1 VSEQEIRE
9 GMLLAVWDEPPLDFD
24 PDKLIRRVEQKK
36 SRRRALV
43 AVGVATAM
51 IVVTSL
57 ALPGL
62 LPRDQDGQLASDG
75 QPPPSSSAPPTVSAE
90 KKGQRIGDKL
100 AEKLGLRMTN
110 FKEVYTSFR
119 RGSYAYNPNSPTTP
133 PQRPFD
139 PELSG
144 FVHFTDE
151 IGPTSLRVILTKD
164 SSVQEQVCSGVTTCR
179 DVPQADG
186 TSVTEAQTIEGN
198 EITRSVALRRF
209 PSGYYAEISSFN
221 NNPATGQGLRKT
233 APVPVEVLTT
243 LVTDPDVHW
252 E

>member
-1 VSEQEIRE
+1 
-9 GMLLAVWDEPPLDFD
+9 MLLAVWDEPPLDFD

-90 KKGQRIGDKL
+90 KRGQRIGDKL

-110 FKEVYTSFR
+110 FKEIYASFR
-119 RGSYAYNPNSPTTP
+119 AGAYAYNPNSQTTV
-133 PQRPFD
+133 PQRPWD

-144 FVHFTDE
+144 LVHFTDE

-164 SSVQEQVCSGVTTCR
+164 KTVAEQICSGATMCR
-179 DVPQADG
+179 EVAQSDG
-186 TSVTEAQTIEGN
+186 TTVIEATVMQGPDIM
-198 EITRSVALRRF
+198 RSTALRKF

-221 NNPATGQGLRKT
+221 YNPATSDGVRKT
-233 APVPVEVLTT
+233 APLPVEVLTT

>member
-1 VSEQEIRE
+1 MSEQEIRE

-75 QPPPSSSAPPTVSAE
+75 QPPPSSSAPPSVSVE

-100 AEKLGLRMTN
+100 VEKLGLRMTN
-110 FKEVYTSFR
+110 FKEVYGSFR

-133 PQRPFD
+133 PPNPHD

-164 SSVQEQVCSGVTTCR
+164 RTVAEQVCSGATICR
-179 DVPQADG
+179 DVRQSDG
-186 TSVTEAQTIEGN
+186 TTVTEVQTMQGA
-198 EITRSVALRRF
+198 EITRSTALRKF
-209 PSGYYAEISSFN
+209 PSGYYAEISSFSY
-221 NNPATGQGLRKT
+221 NPATSDGLRQT
-233 APVPVEVLTT
+233 VPVPVEVLTT
-243 LVTDPDVHW
+243 LVTDPDVRW

>member
-1 VSEQEIRE
+1 MSEQEIRE

-62 LPRDQDGQLASDG
+62 LPRDQDGQLASEV
-75 QPPPSSSAPPTVSAE
+75 PPPSTSAPPSVSPE
-90 KKGQRIGDKL
+90 KKGQRIGDRL

-110 FKEVYTSFR
+110 FKEVYASFR
-119 RGSYAYNPNSPTTP
+119 AGAYAYNPNSQTTP
-133 PQRPFD
+133 PQRPWD

-144 FVHFTDE
+144 LVHFTDE

-164 SSVQEQVCSGVTTCR
+164 RTVAEQICSGATTCR
-179 DVPQADG
+179 EVAQSDG
-186 TSVTEAQTIEGN
+186 TTVTESTVVQGS
-198 EITRSVALRRF
+198 EIARSTALRKF

-221 NNPATGQGLRKT
+221 YNPATSDGLRKT

>member
-1 VSEQEIRE
+1 MSEQEIRE

-62 LPRDQDGQLASDG
+62 LPRDQDEQLASEV
-75 QPPPSSSAPPTVSAE
+75 PPTTSAPPTESVE
-90 KKGQRIGDKL
+90 KKGQRIGDEL

-110 FKEVYTSFR
+110 FKEVYAGFR

-133 PQRPFD
+133 PQRPYD

-151 IGPTSLRVILTKD
+151 IGPTALRVVLTKD
-164 SSVQEQVCSGVTTCR
+164 RSVLDQACAGASTCV
-179 DVPQADG
+179 DVKQADG
-186 TSVTEAQTIEGN
+186 SSVTQAQFMEGP
-198 EITRSVALRRF
+198 ELTRSVALRKF
-209 PSGYYAEISSFN
+209 PSGYFAEIVSFN
-221 NNPATGQGLRKT
+221 YNPATGQGLRQA

-243 LVTDPDVHW
+243 LVTDPEVRW